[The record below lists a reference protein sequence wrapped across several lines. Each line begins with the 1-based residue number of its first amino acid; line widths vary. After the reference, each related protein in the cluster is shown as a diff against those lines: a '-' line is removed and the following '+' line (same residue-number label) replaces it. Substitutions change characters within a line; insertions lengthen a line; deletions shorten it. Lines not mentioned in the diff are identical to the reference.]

1 MLHPGEY
8 HASWYSFLSVLS
20 IMKCTFWWFS
30 LVHQE
35 VIPLENYWPVER
47 NKKANGSSSQENR
60 RMTHINLE
68 VIQKPQTLL
77 CLVSLQVQPRLV
89 IGIFYV
95 WLGAL
100 KKKEKILVAGGINFL
115 NYIYQI
121 THNESLVDITSNR
134 NMHSFNVFLMWYTF
148 PKMVKIRFWFS
159 RCWYQEKRKEK
170 VKALH
175 KRILKTQKT

>member
-1 MLHPGEY
+1 MVTGQVTWKSSCQKSFHLEWQLDCKPAMWLGKIGHPEGQLSCQFKLWILLMSMATKVVTAWSAASREY

-95 WLGAL
+95 WPGAL
-100 KKKEKILVAGGINFL
+100 KK
-115 NYIYQI
+115 
-121 THNESLVDITSNR
+121 
-134 NMHSFNVFLMWYTF
+134 
-148 PKMVKIRFWFS
+148 
-159 RCWYQEKRKEK
+159 RKK
-170 VKALH
+170 Y
-175 KRILKTQKT
+175 

>member
-89 IGIFYV
+89 IGIFYI

-100 KKKEKILVAGGINFL
+100 KKRKILVAGGINFL
-115 NYIYQI
+115 IYIYQI
-121 THNESLVDITSNR
+121 THNESFVDITSNR
-134 NMHSFNVFLMWYTF
+134 NMHGFNVFLIYSTHFQKWSRLDFDF
-148 PKMVKIRFWFS
+148 PGVDI
-159 RCWYQEKRKEK
+159 KRKEK
-170 VKALH
+170 
-175 KRILKTQKT
+175 RR